1 MSKPADNETGSLYP
15 YIRVLQETIMTFF
28 KRISLLILISFF
40 TTGIFAT
47 TFTGFTGGM
56 LNYSSNDSNLEKYD
70 PDLTLQAFLQ
80 GQFNFSD
87 SVWAHTEFSI
97 NTEDFIDKK
106 FFDATQAAFQ
116 INEMSLTFKSQQNT
130 DTIYYSCFMGTYDP
144 IGSDIFLRR
153 YFGIQ
158 PIASKLTESWLGM
171 KGSII
176 YPHFGVGFSAIKRFS
191 SIPLAAGGYAYIN
204 HEDNSHFVFNAD
216 LRIASVTRF
225 LSFDFAGGLGTPI
238 EKNKYEET
246 IASIEKIYWHAGTTL
261 LIGNNYTQSLF
272 IQAGLN
278 NVPMSRHTS
287 TLFDPECIYLLFEP
301 RFKIQDGHVNLS
313 LYSVPKS
320 TAEQLMYVEN
330 SLGINA
336 NIYSDAFNI
345 GTRTYT
351 IGTNFSAS
359 LADKNFMDV
368 LDFKN
373 LMKADKDISITP
385 YLSTNFISGTLNV
398 QSSIKI
404 MKLINKRW
412 FDGITADI
420 GYSTKF

>member
-1 MSKPADNETGSLYP
+1 MKLVV
-15 YIRVLQETIMTFF
+15 YIHNLRALQETIMTFF
-28 KRISLLILISFF
+28 KRISLVILTALFS
-40 TTGIFAT
+40 TGIFAT

-56 LNYSSNDSNLEKYD
+56 LNYISNDSNLEKYD

-87 SVWAHTEFSI
+87 SVWAHTEFSLD
-97 NTEDFIDKK
+97 TKDFIDKD
-106 FFDATQAAFQ
+106 FFDATEAAFQ
-116 INEMSLTFKSQQNT
+116 INEMSLTYKTQKT
-130 DTIYYSCFMGTYDP
+130 ADTSYYSFFMGTYDP

-176 YPHFGVGFSAIKRFS
+176 YPHFGIGVSAVRKFTAT
-191 SIPLAAGGYAYIN
+191 PLAVGGYAYIN
-204 HEDNSHFVFNAD
+204 HEDDSHFVFNAD
-216 LRIASVTRF
+216 LRLASVTRF
-225 LSFDFAGGLGTPI
+225 LSIDFAGGFGTPV

-246 IASIEKIYWHAGTTL
+246 IASIEKIYWHAGITA

-272 IQAGLN
+272 IQTGLN
-278 NVPMSRHTS
+278 NVPMSRQTS
-287 TLFDPECIYLLFEP
+287 TLFNPECIYLLFEP

-313 LYSVPKS
+313 IYSVPQS
-320 TAEQLMYVEN
+320 TADQLMYVVN
-330 SLGINA
+330 PLGVNA
-336 NIYSDAFNI
+336 NIYSDAFTI
-345 GTRTYT
+345 GSRIFT
-351 IGTNFSAS
+351 IGTNFSLSFAN
-359 LADKNFMDV
+359 KNFMDV
-368 LDFKN
+368 IDFKG
-373 LMKADKDISITP
+373 LLSTDKDISITP
-385 YLSTNFISGTLNV
+385 YLQTNFISGTLNAQTSV
-398 QSSIKI
+398 KI